1 MFKVWSFHKIKIW
14 SLIKTE
20 FAFMVAKEE
29 MAHMNKLNR
38 LLFSLSVSGVMSN
51 TVRTETFIR
60 SLGKIN
66 CIKDELTSKD
76 DCLEWMWAAVPVDE
90 ADSERCE
97 QMTNFTSH
105 YLLIIQSFAI

>member
-1 MFKVWSFHKIKIW
+1 MKIE

-20 FAFMVAKEE
+20 FACMAAKEE
-29 MAHMNKLNR
+29 MAHTNKLNR

-51 TVRTETFIR
+51 TVWTETFMP
-60 SLGKIN
+60 LGEIN
-66 CIKDELTSKD
+66 SIERGTDLQRWLFGVNGSRP
-76 DCLEWMWAAVPVDE
+76 CLFDE

-105 YLLIIQSFAI
+105 YLLIIQPFAI